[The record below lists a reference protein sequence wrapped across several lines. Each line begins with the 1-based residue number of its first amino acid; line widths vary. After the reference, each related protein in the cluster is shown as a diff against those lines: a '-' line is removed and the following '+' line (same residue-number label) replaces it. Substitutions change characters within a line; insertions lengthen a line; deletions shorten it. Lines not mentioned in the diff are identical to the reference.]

1 MPLRQV
7 DRWHSARPGWPLP
20 PLSKNR
26 LMGESGATGPG
37 IRACRNG
44 RRRGQDHRQT
54 AYRQEAVAAYLSDA
68 KARGLAESTIEKLQQ
83 IFRKQLLGFTE
94 HNRLIFL
101 RDLNVRNMTE
111 WRSAWQDKPLAK
123 KKKFERVVGFFWFC
137 VRQGWLT
144 ENPTATMGRVIAKR
158 W

>member
-26 LMGESGATGPG
+26 LMGEGGATGPE

-54 AYRQEAVAAYLSDA
+54 AYLSDA

-94 HNRLIFL
+94 QNRLIFL

-111 WRSAWQDKPLAK
+111 WPTSWKDKALAK

-137 VRQGWLT
+137 VHHG
-144 ENPTATMGRVIAKR
+144 
-158 W
+158 